1 MQERFRALPRRK
13 SGVNPSKA
21 GQPEPGETSHSAG
34 PCSLDN
40 QAHVCYA
47 NGMPNALSTMPPTVP
62 QRFAAM
68 AERYPSRP
76 ALSSKPPKAKE
87 WQTLTYAEI
96 AAQVKRVALGLQALG
111 IAPGDRVALLS
122 ENRPEWVIADLAILS
137 AGAVSV
143 PIYPTLPASQVA
155 YILQDSGAKGVV
167 ASDAKQLQKVAQSR
181 ETAPEVALL
190 ISMDSGSA
198 QSDVQSLVAVAE
210 AGEQS
215 PQAAGYEARRDS
227 VGPDDLMSI
236 IYTSG
241 TTGSPKGVMLTHGN
255 MAAALD
261 EGAAAFPHFQPPNE
275 TFLSFLPLCHIF
287 ERVVSLLTLT
297 HGAHTYFND
306 SIFKLVDNMA
316 DVHPS
321 VMACVPRVYE
331 SIHDR
336 VIEGLTKLPPRRQK
350 LIHWALGLGHEVA
363 VRRNAGRLVRPL
375 MGVQFLL
382 ADKLV
387 LSKLRA
393 RFGGKMKF
401 FVSGGAPLNPRTAE
415 FFNSL
420 GIPILEVWGLT
431 ETALA
436 TFNPLGRAKVGTVG
450 TAGQG
455 LEVMAAA
462 DGELL
467 IKGPSVMRGY
477 WNNPVATSEAIDT
490 DHWFHSGDIGEIDSE
505 GYVKIT
511 DRKKDILVLANGKK
525 VAPQPIETML
535 AHSPYLSEIVLLGDK
550 TETVKALVVPN
561 FDTLKAWA
569 KEQGLAKQDNAA
581 LVADPLVRKLIKSD
595 IDKRSADLADFER
608 VKRIALIDHAFS
620 IEGGELTPTL
630 KVKRKV
636 VAEKFGHLLERA
648 DTTA

>member
-1 MQERFRALPRRK
+1 M
-13 SGVNPSKA
+13 VW
-21 GQPEPGETSHSAG
+21 
-34 PCSLDN
+34 LDN
-40 QAHVCYA
+40 PRIVCYA
-47 NGMPNALSTMPPTVP
+47 NRMPNVPTPTLSTIP

-68 AERYPSRP
+68 AERYPARP
-76 ALSSKPPKAKE
+76 ALSSKPPKAKN
-87 WQTLTYAEI
+87 WQTLSYAEVG
-96 AAQVKRVALGLQALG
+96 AQVRRVSLGLQAMG

-143 PIYPTLPASQVA
+143 PIYPTLPPAQVA

-167 ASDAKQLQKVAQSR
+167 ASDAKQLAKVLQSR
-181 ETAPEVALL
+181 NTAPDVSLL
-190 ISMDSGSA
+190 ITMEDSSA
-198 QSDVQSLVAVAE
+198 KGDVQSLEAV
-210 AGEQS
+210 GRVGD
-215 PQAAGYEARRDS
+215 QASSTANYEAQRDA
-227 VGPDDLMSI
+227 VGPDDLMSV

-261 EGAAAFPHFQPPNE
+261 EGAAAFPYFQPPDE

-331 SIHDR
+331 SIHER
-336 VIEGLTKLPPRRQK
+336 VIDGLAKLPARRQK
-350 LIHWALGLGHEVA
+350 MARWALALGHEVA
-363 VRRNAGRLVRPL
+363 VRRNAGRLVRPV

-387 LSKLRA
+387 LAKMRA
-393 RFGGKMKF
+393 RFGGKVKF

-455 LEVMAAA
+455 LQVRAAD

-467 IKGPSVMRGY
+467 IKGPGVMRGY
-477 WNNPVATSEAIDT
+477 WNNPEATREAIDPEG
-490 DHWFHSGDIGEIDSE
+490 WFHSGDVGEIDCE

-525 VAPQPIETML
+525 VAPQPIEVML
-535 AHSPYLSEIVLLGDK
+535 AHSPYVSEIVLLGDK

-561 FDTLKAWA
+561 FDALKAWA
-569 KEQGLAKQDNAA
+569 KEQNKEKQDNTA
-581 LVADPLVRKLIKSD
+581 LVADPAVRKLIKSD
-595 IDKRSADLADFER
+595 IDKRSQDLADFER

-636 VAEKFGHLLERA
+636 VAEKFGHLLERG

>member
-1 MQERFRALPRRK
+1 MEP
-13 SGVNPSKA
+13 A
-21 GQPEPGETSHSAG
+21 GLLSPFL
-34 PCSLDN
+34 LDN
-40 QAHVCYA
+40 PARVCYA
-47 NGMPNALSTMPPTVP
+47 NGMPNSPTSAASTVP
-62 QRFAAM
+62 QRFAAIVD
-68 AERYPSRP
+68 RYPARP
-76 ALSSKPPKAKE
+76 ALSSKPAHAKA
-87 WQTLTYAEI
+87 WQTLSYAEI
-96 AAQVKRVALGLQALG
+96 GAQVRRVSLGLQALG
-111 IAPGDRVALLS
+111 VAPGDRVALLS

-143 PIYPTLPASQVA
+143 PIYPTLPAAQVA

-167 ASDAKQLQKVAQSR
+167 ASDAKQLKKVLETRQTLPDLSLLIMMDAESATGDAQSL
-181 ETAPEVALL
+181 EAVGQAG
-190 ISMDSGSA
+190 DQSGA
-198 QSDVQSLVAVAE
+198 
-210 AGEQS
+210 
-215 PQAAGYEARRDS
+215 AAGYAARRDAVS
-227 VGPDDLMSI
+227 PNDLMSI

-241 TTGSPKGVMLTHGN
+241 TTGSPKGVMLTHAN
-255 MAAALD
+255 MTAALD
-261 EGAAAFPHFQPPNE
+261 EGAAAFPHFCPPDE

-297 HGAHTYFND
+297 HGAQTYFND

-316 DVHPS
+316 EVHPS

-336 VIEGLTKLPPRRQK
+336 VIEGLAKLPARRQT
-350 LIHWALGLGHEVA
+350 LIHWALGIGHEVA
-363 VRRNAGRLVRPL
+363 VRRNGGRYENPVLGL
-375 MGVQFLL
+375 QHLI

-387 LSKLRA
+387 LAKMRA

-415 FFNSL
+415 FFNAL

-455 LEVMAAA
+455 LQVKAAE

-467 IKGPSVMRGY
+467 IKGPGVMRGY
-477 WNNPVATSEAIDT
+477 WNNPTATAEAIDA

-525 VAPQPIETML
+525 VAPQPIEVML

-561 FDTLKAWA
+561 FDALKAWA
-569 KEQGLAKQDNAA
+569 KEQGRDKQDNAA
-581 LVADPLVRKLIKSD
+581 LVADPAVRKLIKSD
-595 IDKRSADLADFER
+595 IDKRSGDLADFER
-608 VKRIALIDHAFS
+608 IKRIALIDHAFS